1 MVRIM
6 KFGIPHNI
14 DVEPVVARVEVLF
27 IVVIANNA
35 QAWGVNVIGC
45 VCVCVCL
52 WVCLFEGIGGWVA
65 GTSPPITKASHVRA
79 VCKFIILQA
88 SQSPT
93 SKVYSYI

>member
-1 MVRIM
+1 M

-14 DVEPVVARVEVLF
+14 DVESVVTGVEVLF
-27 IVVIANNA
+27 LVVVANNA
-35 QAWGVNVIGC
+35 QAWGENVIGGA
-45 VCVCVCL
+45 CVCVCL
-52 WVCLFEGIGGWVA
+52 RGSVAGWQ

-93 SKVYSYI
+93 SKVYSCI